1 MIEIFSTAQARSE
14 SGIEFWNTLLGETYR
29 GLVVDPVGQRF
40 HAELKRWSLDGMTLT
55 WPQSAAARVSRS
67 RAARSD
73 DGLVLHLLHAG
84 QCTVSHRGREAHLT
98 PGDMVLCAAQEAYTF
113 DAPER
118 HQLLIV
124 EFDQAMLS
132 SRMTD
137 VEAHLARPVSGQ
149 SASTRILRNFL
160 LSLWHEASANL
171 DGPTSAAYSDTIL
184 SLVAAALQAEPSQ
197 AVAGDDQLLARI
209 KGIVEARL
217 GDAGLTPS
225 AIADQ
230 IGMPLRTLQLACSKR
245 GITLSNYIVRRRLE
259 KACELLVNRPGTPV
273 TAIAYDLGF
282 NDCAY
287 FARRFH
293 AAFGVSPTEFR
304 TRH

>member
-1 MIEIFSTAQARSE
+1 MIEIFSTAQAESE

-29 GLVVDPVGQRF
+29 GLIVDPVGQRF

-55 WPQSAAARVSRS
+55 WPQSAAARISRS
-67 RAARSD
+67 RAMRSD
-73 DGLVLHLLHAG
+73 DALVLHVLHAG
-84 QCTVSHRGREAHLT
+84 QCTVSHRGREAHLA
-98 PGDMVLCAAQEAYTF
+98 PGDMVLCAAQEAYSF
-113 DAPER
+113 EAPER
-118 HQLLIV
+118 HQMLIV
-124 EFDQAMLS
+124 EFDQAMLA

-149 SASTRILRNFL
+149 FASTRILRNFL

-171 DGPTSAAYSDTIL
+171 DGPTSAVYSDTIL
-184 SLVAAALQAEPSQ
+184 SLVVAALQAEPSQ
-197 AVAGDDQLLARI
+197 AVAGDEPLLARI

-259 KACELLVNRPGTPV
+259 KARELLVNRPGVPV
-273 TAIAYDLGF
+273 TAIAYELGF

-293 AAFGVSPTEFR
+293 AAFGVSPTAFR